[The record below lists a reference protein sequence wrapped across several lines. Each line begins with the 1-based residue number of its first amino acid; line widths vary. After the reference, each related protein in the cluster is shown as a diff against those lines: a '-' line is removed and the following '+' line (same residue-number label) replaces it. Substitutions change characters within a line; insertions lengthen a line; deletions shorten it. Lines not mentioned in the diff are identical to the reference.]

1 MTSVSQQLQ
10 DMIDTLMAGMG
21 DAEKHEKGVDAAGR
35 RLRGTLSGVAKACKS
50 MRGQIQDERNA

>member
-1 MTSVSQQLQ
+1 
-10 DMIDTLMAGMG
+10 MIDTLMAGMG